1 LAPGGGPRYA
11 WYEGRENKDGA
22 KMKDT
27 AQHLRTLEEIER
39 DCIPGLVN
47 VLREEGLEAVRY
59 ILWDMT
65 GGTAITIPA
74 SGATEE
80 QERIGWEKWVRMDR
94 IMGAVLRDAHEPQVE
109 EKMDA
114 LEDGPGRFYE
124 SHLEDD

>member
-65 GGTAITIPA
+65 GAPRLRSLRLARPRSKSA
-74 SGATEE
+74 SA
-80 QERIGWEKWVRMDR
+80 
-94 IMGAVLRDAHEPQVE
+94 
-109 EKMDA
+109 
-114 LEDGPGRFYE
+114 GR
-124 SHLEDD
+124 SG

>member
-1 LAPGGGPRYA
+1 LAPGGRPRYA

-22 KMKDT
+22 KMKDS

-39 DCIPGLVN
+39 DCIPGLAN

-65 GGTAITIPA
+65 EGTAITTPA

-109 EKMDA
+109 AKMDA
-114 LEDGPGRFYE
+114 LEVGPGRFYE
-124 SHLEDD
+124 SHLDD

>member
-1 LAPGGGPRYA
+1 
-11 WYEGRENKDGA
+11 
-22 KMKDT
+22 MKDT

-74 SGATEE
+74 SGATEK
-80 QERIGWEKWVRMDR
+80 QERIDWEMRVRMDR
-94 IMGAVLRDAHEPQVE
+94 IMGAVLREAHKRQLE
-109 EKMDA
+109 ETMDA
-114 LEDGPGRFYE
+114 LADEPGRFYK
-124 SHLEDD
+124 SHLDE